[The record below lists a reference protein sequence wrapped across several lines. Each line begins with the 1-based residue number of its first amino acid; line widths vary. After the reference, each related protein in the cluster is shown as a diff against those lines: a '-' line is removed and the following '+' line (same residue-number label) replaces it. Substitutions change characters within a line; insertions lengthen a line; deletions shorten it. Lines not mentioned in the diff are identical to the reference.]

1 MRKAKFRF
9 NPETLKY
16 TKIEYGLKTRISKW
30 IFSLTTGALLGLL
43 FAFIFLQFYET
54 PKTKF
59 LQRQNQQLLT
69 QYELLDKNLGDI
81 QKVLTDLQ
89 DRDDNLYR
97 VIFDANPIPSSVRKA
112 GFGGVNKYKQLE
124 DMNDPELVIA
134 TSRKLDIISKEA
146 YVQSKSYDE
155 VLKLAMSKEKMMAS
169 IPAIMPVSNKDLK
182 KVSAGWGWRIHPI
195 YKIKIFHYGMDFS
208 APIGTPIYAT
218 GDGVVEKIEYSSYG
232 YGNNIT
238 LNNGFG
244 YETKYAHMSAFN
256 VKNGEKV
263 KRGSIIGYVGNTGTS
278 TGPHIHYEVHK
289 NGKAVDPKYYFFKDL
304 NASEYE
310 KLVAL
315 SNNVGQSYD

>member
-16 TKIEYGLKTRISKW
+16 TKIEYDIKTRISKW
-30 IFSLTTGALLGLL
+30 IYSLTTRVLLGLL
-43 FAFIFLQFYET
+43 FAFIFLQFYEA

-59 LQRQNQQLLT
+59 LQRQNQQLIS

-81 QKVLTDLQ
+81 QKVLSDLQ

-97 VIFDANPIPSSVRKA
+97 VIFDADPIPSSVRKA
-112 GFGGVNKYKQLE
+112 GFGGINKYKQLE

-155 VLKLAMSKEKMMAS
+155 VLKLAMSKEKMMSS

-182 KVSAGWGWRIHPI
+182 RISAGFGWRIHPI
-195 YKIKIFHYGMDFS
+195 YKIKIFHSGMDFS

-218 GDGVVEKIEYSSYG
+218 GDGLVEKIEFSSFG

-238 LNNGFG
+238 IDNGFG
-244 YETKYAHMSAFN
+244 YETRYAHMSTFN
-256 VKNGEKV
+256 VKRGEKV
-263 KRGSIIGYVGNTGTS
+263 KRGSVIGYVGNTGTS

-289 NGKAVDPKYYFFKDL
+289 NGKTVDPKYYFFKDL
-304 NASEYE
+304 TASEYE
-310 KLVAL
+310 KMVAI
-315 SNNVGQSYD
+315 SDNIGQSYD

>member
-16 TKIEYGLKTRISKW
+16 TKIEYDLKTRISKW
-30 IFSLTTGALLGLL
+30 IFSLSTSALIGLL

-59 LQRQNQQLLT
+59 LQRQNQQLIS
-69 QYELLDKNLGDI
+69 QYELLDKNLDDI
-81 QKVLTDLQ
+81 QKVLSNLQ

-97 VIFDANPIPSSVRKA
+97 VIFDADPIPSSVRKA
-112 GFGGVNKYKQLE
+112 GFGGINKYKQLE
-124 DMNDPELVIA
+124 DMNDPELVIS

-155 VLKLAMSKEKMMAS
+155 VLKLAMNKEKMMAS

-182 KVSAGWGWRIHPI
+182 RISAGFGWRIHPI
-195 YKIKIFHYGMDFS
+195 YKIKTFHSGMDFS
-208 APIGTPIYAT
+208 APVGTPIYAT

-232 YGNNIT
+232 YGNNVTI
-238 LNNGFG
+238 NNGFG
-244 YETKYAHMSAFN
+244 YETRYAHMSEFN
-256 VKNGEKV
+256 VRRGEKI

-304 NASEYE
+304 TASEYE
-310 KLVAL
+310 KMVAI
-315 SNNVGQSYD
+315 SNNIGQSYD

>member
-1 MRKAKFRF
+1 
-9 NPETLKY
+9 LV
-16 TKIEYGLKTRISKW
+16 
-30 IFSLTTGALLGLL
+30 

-59 LQRQNQQLLT
+59 LQRQNQQLLS

-89 DRDDNLYR
+89 ERDDNLYR
-97 VIFDANPIPSSVRKA
+97 VIFDADPIPSTVRKA

-134 TSRKLDIISKEA
+134 TSRKLDIVSKEA
-146 YVQSKSYDE
+146 YIQSKSYDE
-155 VLKLAMSKEKMMAS
+155 VLKLAMNKEKMMAS
-169 IPAIMPVSNKDLK
+169 IPAIMPVSNKNLK
-182 KVSAGWGWRIHPI
+182 RISAGWGWRIHPI

-218 GDGVVEKIEYSSYG
+218 GDGVIEKIQYSSYG

-238 LNNGFG
+238 IDNGFG
-244 YETKYAHMSAFN
+244 YETRYAHMSTFK
-256 VKNGEKV
+256 VKRGEKV
-263 KRGSIIGYVGNTGTS
+263 KRGSVIGYVGNTGTS

-310 KLVAL
+310 KMVAL

>member
-9 NPETLKY
+9 NPETLNY
-16 TKIEYGLKTRISKW
+16 TKIEYDLKTRISKW
-30 IFSLTTGALLGLL
+30 LYSLTISALVSLM
-43 FAFIFLQFYET
+43 FTFIFLQFYET

-69 QYELLDKNLGDI
+69 QYELLDKNLGDV

-89 DRDDNLYR
+89 ERDDNLYR
-97 VIFDANPIPSSVRKA
+97 VIFEADPIPSTVRKA

-155 VLKLAMSKEKMMAS
+155 VLKLAMGKEKLMAS
-169 IPAIMPVSNKDLK
+169 IPAIMPVSNKDLNR
-182 KVSAGWGWRIHPI
+182 VSAGWGWRIHPI

-218 GDGVVEKIEYSSYG
+218 GDGVVEKINYSSYG

-238 LNNGFG
+238 INNGFG
-244 YETKYAHMSAFN
+244 YETKFAHMSTFK
-256 VKNGEKV
+256 VKRGEKV
-263 KRGSIIGYVGNTGTS
+263 KRGSVIGYVGNTGTS

-310 KLVAL
+310 KMVAL

>member
-16 TKIEYGLKTRISKW
+16 TKIEYDLKTRITRW
-30 IFSLTTGALLGLL
+30 IFSLSTSVLIGLL

-59 LQRQNQQLLT
+59 LQRQNQQLIS
-69 QYELLDKNLGDI
+69 QYELLDKNLDDI
-81 QKVLTDLQ
+81 QKVLSNLQ

-97 VIFDANPIPSSVRKA
+97 VIFDADPIPSSVRKA
-112 GFGGVNKYKQLE
+112 GFGGINKYKQLE
-124 DMNDPELVIA
+124 DMNDPELVIS

-182 KVSAGWGWRIHPI
+182 RISAGFGWRIHPI
-195 YKIKIFHYGMDFS
+195 YKIKTFHSGMDFS
-208 APIGTPIYAT
+208 APVGTPIYAT

-232 YGNNIT
+232 YGNNVTI
-238 LNNGFG
+238 NNGFG
-244 YETKYAHMSAFN
+244 YETRYAHMSTFN
-256 VKNGEKV
+256 VKRGEKV

-304 NASEYE
+304 TASEYE
-310 KLVAL
+310 KMVAI
-315 SNNVGQSYD
+315 SNNIGQSYD

>member
-16 TKIEYGLKTRISKW
+16 TKIEYDLKTRISKW
-30 IFSLTTGALLGLL
+30 IFSLAIGALFGLL
-43 FAFIFLQFYET
+43 FAFIFLQFYEA

-59 LQRQNQQLLT
+59 LKRQNQQLLS

-81 QKVLTDLQ
+81 QKVLTNLQ

-97 VIFDANPIPSSVRKA
+97 VIFDANPIPSTVRKA

-195 YKIKIFHYGMDFS
+195 YKIKTFHYGMDFS

-218 GDGVVEKIEYSSYG
+218 GDGLVEKIEFSSYG

-256 VKNGEKV
+256 VKRGEKV
-263 KRGSIIGYVGNTGTS
+263 KRGSVIGYVGNTGTS

-304 NASEYE
+304 SASEYE
-310 KLVAL
+310 KMVAI
-315 SNNVGQSYD
+315 SDNIGQSYD

>member
-16 TKIEYGLKTRISKW
+16 TKIEYDLKTRISKW
-30 IFSLTTGALLGLL
+30 IFSLAIGALFGLL
-43 FAFIFLQFYET
+43 FAFIFLQFYEA

-59 LQRQNQQLLT
+59 LKRQNQQLLS

-81 QKVLTDLQ
+81 QKVLTNLQ

-97 VIFDANPIPSSVRKA
+97 VIFDANPIPSTVRKA

-124 DMNDPELVIA
+124 DMNDPELVIS

-155 VLKLAMSKEKMMAS
+155 VLKMALSKEKMMAS
-169 IPAIMPVSNKDLK
+169 IPAIMPVSNNDLK
-182 KVSAGWGWRIHPI
+182 RISAGFGWRIHPI
-195 YKIKIFHYGMDFS
+195 YKIKIFHSGMDFS
-208 APIGTPIYAT
+208 APVGTPIYAT
-218 GDGVVEKIEYSSYG
+218 GDGLVEKIEYSSYG

-238 LNNGFG
+238 LDNGFG
-244 YETKYAHMSAFN
+244 YETRYAHMSTFN
-256 VKNGEKV
+256 VKRGEKV
-263 KRGSIIGYVGNTGTS
+263 KRGNVIGYVGNTGTS

-304 NASEYE
+304 TASEYE
-310 KLVAL
+310 KMVAI
-315 SNNVGQSYD
+315 SDNIGQSYD